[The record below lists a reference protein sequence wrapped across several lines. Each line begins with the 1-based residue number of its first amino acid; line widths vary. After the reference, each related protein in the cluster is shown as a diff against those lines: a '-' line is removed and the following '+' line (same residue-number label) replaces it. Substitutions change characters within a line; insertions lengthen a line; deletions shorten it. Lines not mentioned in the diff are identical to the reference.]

1 MCICVCMF
9 VCVHTCV
16 CVCRM
21 CSCVC
26 LYACQH
32 AVTHACESIHWVHPS
47 TDPFI
52 RTDVHTHT
60 HAYMRAYRHRQTE
73 REKCINTFHKVCCLG
88 ASEEC
93 REGLEAVCAAGARLD
108 VRWVP
113 SLHASCLNRKPRTV
127 KHCHLPSSGPSGQN
141 RGTLLGKS
149 FCRSLLSLIAFC

>member
-16 CVCRM
+16 CVFVG
-21 CSCVC
+21 CVRV
-26 LYACQH
+26 YACMHVSMPLRMH
-32 AVTHACESIHWVHPS
+32 ANPSIGS
-47 TDPFI
+47 I
-52 RTDVHTHT
+52 RPRIRSSAQTYTHT

-113 SLHASCLNRKPRTV
+113 SLHASCLNRKPQTV